1 MYVLALPLCLEM
13 NTVLSLWL
21 KKIPEY
27 SVLFTRL
34 VIIEAVLTSVS
45 YSLMTLAQATGK
57 IKLYQ
62 GLVGGILLLDLP
74 ISWGF
79 LKLGFPPYAV
89 MLVAIG
95 VELIAFWARVFI
107 VKHLSGFPIAEFFKR
122 SILPCIVVFIL
133 SGIVPFFL
141 FYRIREGIVRFFI
154 TILSSV
160 FFVGLCVLLFG
171 MNKKEKMTLL
181 TKLKIITEKRNVNE

>member
-1 MYVLALPLCLEM
+1 MYYIVKVFICQYFEQ
-13 NTVLSLWL
+13 
-21 KKIPEY
+21 I
-27 SVLFTRL
+27 
-34 VIIEAVLTSVS
+34 
-45 YSLMTLAQATGK
+45 
-57 IKLYQ
+57 
-62 GLVGGILLLDLP
+62 
-74 ISWGF
+74 
-79 LKLGFPPYAV
+79 
-89 MLVAIG
+89 
-95 VELIAFWARVFI
+95 FI